1 MFATKLCEK
10 KISVNI
16 RKDKMFQIAL
26 DLKIIPVTFWS
37 SNEKNKTKA
46 FLQSSLLENA
56 RTRTFVDLIFL
67 KQT

>member
-10 KISVNI
+10 NISVNI

-37 SNEKNKTKA
+37 SHEKNKTKA

-56 RTRTFVDLIFL
+56 KTRTFVDLIFL